1 MSEAAHRRHT
11 GAGRVYEALHR
22 ILGALVAASI
32 VFIAAGISLDVIAR
46 NFGSSPVP
54 WMLEATEY
62 CLFLATFLGAPWVL
76 HLGEHVRI
84 DMLVDKLPP
93 AAGRAAEIATNLLG
107 LAVSAVL
114 LRYSAAVMSGA
125 RADGAQVIKEL
136 IFPEW
141 WIFAVVAFSSALLCI
156 EFVVR
161 LANAT
166 RRTAPHADSGAG
178 GF

>member
-1 MSEAAHRRHT
+1 LNTSAQGRRSGAAR
-11 GAGRVYEALHR
+11 AYENLHR
-22 ILGALVAASI
+22 LLGAIVALAI
-32 VFIAAGISLDVIAR
+32 VFVAAGISLDVIAR
-46 NFGSSPVP
+46 SFGSSPVP

-93 AAGRAAEIATNLLG
+93 TAARAVEIAMNVLG
-107 LAVSAVL
+107 LAVSAIL
-114 LRYSAAVMSGA
+114 LRYSAAVALNA

-141 WIFAVVAFSSALLCI
+141 WIFAVVVFSSALLCV
-156 EFVVR
+156 EFAVR
-161 LANAT
+161 IANAT
-166 RRTAPHADSGAG
+166 RPAAPHADRAAG

>member
-1 MSEAAHRRHT
+1 MA
-11 GAGRVYEALHR
+11 
-22 ILGALVAASI
+22 VAI
-32 VFIAAGISLDVIAR
+32 VFVAAGISLDVIAR
-46 NFGSSPVP
+46 NFGPSPVP

-93 AAGRAAEIATNLLG
+93 AAARAVEVVMNVLG
-107 LAVSAVL
+107 LSVSAVL
-114 LRYSAAVMSGA
+114 LWYSAAVAFGA
-125 RADGAQVIKEL
+125 YADGAKVIKEL

-141 WIFAVVAFSSALLCI
+141 WIFAVVVFSSALLCI
-156 EFVVR
+156 EFLVR
-161 LANAT
+161 LVNSA
-166 RRTAPHADSGAG
+166 RPSEPHADPAAG

>member
-1 MSEAAHRRHT
+1 MNAAEQRPRSSV
-11 GAGRVYEALHR
+11 GRAYECLHR
-22 ILGALVAASI
+22 LLGALVAVAI
-32 VFIAAGISLDVIAR
+32 VFVTAGISLDVIAR
-46 NFGSSPVP
+46 SFGSSPVP

-93 AAGRAAEIATNLLG
+93 AAARGVEIAMNVLG

-114 LRYSAAVMSGA
+114 LRYSAAVALNA

-141 WIFAVVAFSSALLCI
+141 WIFAVVVFSSLLLCI
-156 EFVVR
+156 EFAVR
-161 LANAT
+161 ILNAT
-166 RRTAPHADSGAG
+166 RVPAHAGPAAG